1 MRFAKDLECHLVGI
15 APTRLINLPV
25 SPEAAAS
32 FANFTAHAWDTLRD
46 RAEQTTQRFSGRK
59 SFEAFIDESEV
70 APSLLR
76 HAHCSDLTALTQA
89 DPSTPG
95 DRLAQ
100 ALVEQVV
107 L

>member
-1 MRFAKDLECHLVGI
+1 MIRPSRPRNAFRDACRKVG
-15 APTRLINLPV
+15 V
-25 SPEAAAS
+25 
-32 FANFTAHAWDTLRD
+32 
-46 RAEQTTQRFSGRK
+46 K
-59 SFEAFIDESEV
+59 SFEAFIDESEM

-89 DPSTPG
+89 DPSAPG
-95 DRLAQ
+95 HRLAQ